1 MNQAIDD
8 YIVAHSS
15 NEPQLLQELA
25 RKTHIE
31 MLKANMLSGKVQG
44 WLLNF
49 VVSML
54 KPKQIL
60 EIGTY
65 TGYSALA
72 MAMNQ
77 KHDFI
82 LHTIEVNP
90 ENAAF
95 ASAFFEQYK
104 IQNQIKLHI
113 GSALNIIPEINSTF
127 DLVFIDADKKN
138 YSKYYD
144 LVFDKVNLGG
154 IIIADNVLWYG
165 KVTNPDAQDADTV
178 ALRAFNDK
186 VTKDHR
192 VSNFILPLRDGLMM
206 VKKDKL

>member
-104 IQNQIKLHI
+104 TQNQIKLHI

-165 KVTNPDAQDADTV
+165 KVTNPDAQDADTI